1 MNKSRI
7 SLKGTEKIDEKGEP
21 EKVERNEKG
30 EELIKLGK
38 LEKLGLAEMSKPQVV
53 QARKVLQVVDKYGL
67 VSVLQVEG
75 SPTLLY
81 SVAQVQ
87 GGEGLG
93 RIVQFLED
101 DMLEEIMH
109 VPGKP
114 LKVVHRKHGMCDTT
128 VSLLPEDAQA
138 IVKIVADGVNKKID
152 FQNPLLDARL
162 PDGSRVNATV
172 PPASPDG
179 TTITIRKFLK
189 DPMTI
194 IDLINN
200 GTVNSRLAALLWMW
214 VEGLR
219 YKPANLLV
227 AGGTASGK
235 TTTLNVLAMFVPE
248 GMRMITIEDTAELKL
263 SHEHWVRLE
272 AVPPTEKGKEVTMD
286 MLLKNTLRMRPDRI
300 IVGEV
305 RGEEAKTMFTAMN
318 TGHDGVLGTVHSN
331 TAMETITRLT
341 NAPMNVPPVM
351 LTALDIIIMQQKM
364 SMGERSVRRINE
376 ICEISGLER
385 ETPRLNPLFK
395 WDPATNTLRET
406 GVPSKLREQIS
417 RAAGLTIAQF
427 DQITRHRQQILE
439 SLVSSNIRDAAS
451 VTKVIK
457 DYYLNYKIK

>member
-1 MNKSRI
+1 MTKPRI
-7 SLKGTEKIDEKGEP
+7 NLKGTEKIDIENREINDDDKSKKCEKSILDINQKNENVKTQVIP
-21 EKVERNEKG
+21 AKKVIQIIETYGTVNILAIEG
-30 EELIKLGK
+30 SQIPLYSITPIQGGIGLGK
-38 LEKLGLAEMSKPQVV
+38 ISQL
-53 QARKVLQVVDKYGL
+53 
-67 VSVLQVEG
+67 
-75 SPTLLY
+75 
-81 SVAQVQ
+81 
-87 GGEGLG
+87 
-93 RIVQFLED
+93 LED

-109 VPGKP
+109 VPGKTI
-114 LKVVHRKHGMCDTT
+114 KVVHRKHGMCDTT
-128 VSLLPEDAQA
+128 LTLTPEDANN
-138 IVKIVADGVNKKID
+138 IVKKVADGVNKKID

-179 TTITIRKFLK
+179 TTFTIRKFLK

-194 IDLINN
+194 VDLINT
-200 GTVNSRLAALLWMW
+200 GTINSRLAALLWMW
-214 VEGLR
+214 VEGLN
-219 YKPANLLV
+219 YKPANILV

-235 TTTLNVLAMFVPE
+235 TTTLNVLAMFIPE
-248 GMRMITIEDTAELKL
+248 SKRMITIEDTAELRL
-263 SHEHWVRLE
+263 NHEHWIRLE

-318 TGHDGVLGTVHSN
+318 TGHDGVLGTVHAN

-364 SMGERSVRRINE
+364 SIGERSVRRINE

-385 ETPRLNPLFK
+385 DTPRLNPIFK
-395 WDPATNTLRET
+395 WDPASNILRET

-417 RAAGLTIAQF
+417 RAAGITIAQF
-427 DQITRHRQQILE
+427 DQIAKHRQQILE
-439 SLVSSNIRDAAS
+439 SLVASNIRDANS
-451 VTKVIK
+451 VCKVIK
-457 DYYLNYKIK
+457 DYYLNYRIK